1 MNDNMDEKTI
11 TYNKYLLVITLI
23 IGSFCTVL
31 NQTLL
36 TTAYPDLMKDFSV
49 STSTVQWLTTGF
61 LLVNGIMIPISA
73 YLMNNVPTK
82 KLYFTAMLIFFIGT
96 IICSTASTFNV
107 ILIGRLVQA
116 VGVGISLPLL
126 QTIMLTIFPKN
137 ERGKALGITGIVVG
151 LAPAI
156 GPTLSGWIIDK
167 YTWRY
172 LFIVLIPIVII
183 VLLMSLKFME
193 NILPLNRSKLDWV
206 SILLSVIGFGSILY
220 AFSSV
225 GTKGWIDPLVIS
237 LLMLGVLLITLFGKR
252 QLTLDPPFLQ
262 IRVFRYNIFFKA
274 TILSG
279 VVNMAMVGVEMVL
292 PLYIQEI
299 RHLTPLQSGLTL
311 LPGALL
317 LGIMMPITGR
327 IFDKYGIKYLSI
339 TGMAL
344 LTIGTACLCTLTETT
359 NMTFIVIAYMIRML
373 GVSMVMMTVT
383 TAGMNSLPNTL
394 LSHGTAVNNTVRQL
408 FSSIGTAIL
417 ISSLTLVTKNN
428 MPEKNVISV
437 SSTIYKKNVLQATL
451 DGYNTSFIIATFFSF
466 IGLVLAFYLTKNKK
480 TTGIQ

>member
-1 MNDNMDEKTI
+1 MEEKKQTA
-11 TYNKYLLVITLI
+11 YNKYLLVTTLI

-73 YLMNNVPTK
+73 YLMNNIPTK
-82 KLYFTAMLIFFIGT
+82 KLYFTAMFVFLIGT
-96 IICSTASTFNV
+96 TICATASTFSI
-107 ILIGRLVQA
+107 ILLGRLIQA
-116 VGVGISLPLL
+116 AGVGISLPLL
-126 QTIMLTIFPKN
+126 QTIMLTIFPKE

-156 GPTLSGWIIDK
+156 GPTLSGWVIDK

-172 LFIVLIPIVII
+172 LFMILIPIVII
-183 VLLMSLKFME
+183 VLLMSLKFMKD
-193 NILPLNRSKLDWV
+193 ILPLNKSKLDWPSV
-206 SILLSVIGFGSILY
+206 FLSVIGFGSILH

-225 GTKGWIDPLVIS
+225 GDKGWLNPLVIAF
-237 LLMLGVLLITLFGKR
+237 LILGIALIIIFGKR
-252 QLTLDPPFLQ
+252 QLRLDTPFLE
-262 IRVFRYNIFFKA
+262 IKVFKHDIFFKTA
-274 TILSG
+274 ILSG

-327 IFDKYGIKYLSI
+327 IFDKYGVKYLSI
-339 TGMAL
+339 IGMSL
-344 LTIGTACLCTLTETT
+344 LTIGTASLCTLTETT

-373 GVSMVMMTVT
+373 GVSMVMMPVT

-417 ISSLTLVTKNN
+417 ISFLTLATKSH
-428 MPEKNVISV
+428 MPEKSKFLT
-437 SSTIYKKNVLQATL
+437 SPHLYKKEALQATL
-451 DGYNTSFIIATFFSF
+451 DGYNTSFIVATFFCL
-466 IGLVLAFYLTKNKK
+466 IGLLLAFYLNKK
-480 TTGIQ
+480 NNNPLRR